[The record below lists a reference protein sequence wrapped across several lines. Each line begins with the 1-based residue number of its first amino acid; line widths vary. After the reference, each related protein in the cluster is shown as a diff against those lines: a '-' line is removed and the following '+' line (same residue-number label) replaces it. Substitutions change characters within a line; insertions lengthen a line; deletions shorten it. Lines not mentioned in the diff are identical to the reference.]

1 MRAPITNN
9 ATEERVVN
17 RREAPT
23 LMTSYPIFY
32 VIQIIYIFQFFVFF
46 CLFLSLLLFLI

>member
-32 VIQIIYIFQFFVFF
+32 VIQIIYIFEFFYFY
-46 CLFLSLLLFLI
+46 FLSLLLVSI